1 MCLEYLSSFFP
12 LAWYQI
18 LRFSTWICHAWQ
30 IHPAGNFTLLAGNV
44 LELTHFPISCQLC
57 GKLTSPPVMFKTRAE
72 IQLVTNYFLR
82 EEFRVFTRCWNT
94 SWGSCSRKVPSWTLS
109 RAGTLSRSEHG
120 ADNPEVVG
128 STPIWSIHLRAGLD
142 SCRSLP
148 TPNVLWI
155 CEQKAQPVSHQANLT
170 SNHPETS
177 ESLAKGRQ
185 RLSPLVGAGKLLV
198 QAQISSLP

>member
-1 MCLEYLSSFFP
+1 MYRKTPICPRDPSDPRIHNHLIWLLIRSATWISTWGLKRFAVSMRSDLSTLMCLEYLSSFFP

-82 EEFRVFTRCWNT
+82 EEFHVFTRCWNT
-94 SWGSCSRKVPSWTLS
+94 SWGSCSKESPQL
-109 RAGTLSRSEHG
+109 
-120 ADNPEVVG
+120 NP
-128 STPIWSIHLRAGLD
+128 LM
-142 SCRSLP
+142 CRN
-148 TPNVLWI
+148 T
-155 CEQKAQPVSHQANLT
+155 Q
-170 SNHPETS
+170 
-177 ESLAKGRQ
+177 
-185 RLSPLVGAGKLLV
+185 
-198 QAQISSLP
+198 